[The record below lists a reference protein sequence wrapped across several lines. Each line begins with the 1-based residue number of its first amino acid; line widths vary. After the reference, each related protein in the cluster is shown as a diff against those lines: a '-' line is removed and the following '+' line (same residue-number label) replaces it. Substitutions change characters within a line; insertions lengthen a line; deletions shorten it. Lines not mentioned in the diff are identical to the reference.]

1 MTNTSSHNYVRALC
15 EGAILVALAE
25 ILGYIK
31 VWHMPEGGSVSLMM
45 LPIMVFALRWGLGRG
60 LLAGLALGIVDFML
74 GGGIAIGWQS
84 ILGDYVIACTLIG
97 LAGVGSRM
105 KNLGGVILGS
115 VLGGVGRFLSVW
127 VTGATLW
134 GEYMYD
140 IYGLPMDNEWVYS
153 FLYNLPALV
162 STLLCVIICV
172 VLYNIKSLQK
182 YLLGQDISP
191 AVRTAQADK
200 QAGKEPWEG

>member
-1 MTNTSSHNYVRALC
+1 MTKQHNYIRALC
-15 EGAILVALAE
+15 EGAIMVALAE

-45 LPIMVFALRWGLGRG
+45 LPIMVYALRWGLSRG
-60 LLAGLALGIVDFML
+60 LLSGLALGVVDFML

-97 LAGVGSRM
+97 LAGLGSKR
-105 KNLGGVILGS
+105 KDLGGVILGS

-140 IYGLPMDNEWVYS
+140 IYGLPMTNEWVYS

-162 STLLCVIICV
+162 STLVCVIICV
-172 VLYNIKSLQK
+172 VLYNIKSVRK
-182 YLLGQDISP
+182 YLLGQDIL
-191 AVRTAQADK
+191 AA
-200 QAGKEPWEG
+200 